1 MEASRQEG
9 TMACLYRC
17 KKLAEAEVSDERNKL
32 ISVVNVCVKVNC
44 NSNELKECNVYLRDL

>member
-1 MEASRQEG
+1 
-9 TMACLYRC
+9 MACLYRC